1 MSHALFANIVGWS
14 GVTLGFAMTYFQ
26 YHRAKTIGIEGIS
39 LPTWSVFA
47 CTGIFWTSYGVAQ
60 HSLVIIAGSAVV
72 FPLQL
77 GIIRQLHPWR
87 HRLVILRYA
96 GMIAIA
102 SGLVTLAFGWSAG
115 VLGTGVTM
123 VFNRVPQI
131 IELIR
136 DDEVQGVSTSA
147 WTIGVLCSALW
158 VTFYVSEGLVA
169 AIIVNVL
176 ALSGSA
182 VIAGLAAWR
191 QHGNDVRY
199 RLANVFSTESV

>member
-1 MSHALFANIVGWS
+1 
-14 GVTLGFAMTYFQ
+14 
-26 YHRAKTIGIEGIS
+26 
-39 LPTWSVFA
+39 
-47 CTGIFWTSYGVAQ
+47 
-60 HSLVIIAGSAVV
+60 
-72 FPLQL
+72 
-77 GIIRQLHPWR
+77 
-87 HRLVILRYA
+87 
-96 GMIAIA
+96 
-102 SGLVTLAFGWSAG
+102 
-115 VLGTGVTM
+115 M